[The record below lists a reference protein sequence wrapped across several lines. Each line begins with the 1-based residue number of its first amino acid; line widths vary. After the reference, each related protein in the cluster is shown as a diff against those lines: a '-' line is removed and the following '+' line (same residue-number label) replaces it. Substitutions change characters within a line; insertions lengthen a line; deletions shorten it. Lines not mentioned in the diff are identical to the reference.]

1 MDTLYLTL
9 ILSIIGGDVGT
20 WLRIAIQ
27 WNRDGVMPGDTTAK
41 PWELSLL
48 VETFIGAIA
57 GLVIWLIEISLTGPP
72 AEWLHPVLYLAAIGL
87 GFAGTDAIE
96 NLMGQYNPS
105 P

>member
-9 ILSIIGGDVGT
+9 IISVILGDVGT

-27 WNRDGVMPGDTTAK
+27 WNRDKVMPGDTANK

-48 VETFIGAIA
+48 VETFIGAAA
-57 GLVIWLIEISLTGPP
+57 GLLVWLIEVSLTGPP
-72 AEWLHPVLYLAAIGL
+72 EAALHPLLYIAAMAL

-96 NLMGQYNPS
+96 NLLGQYTPT
-105 P
+105 